1 MSRANNVNVRLTDKE
16 YKKLRDYAEENQ
28 WSMSEAVRELI
39 KIIPASKNA
48 G

>member
-1 MSRANNVNVRLTDKE
+1 MTRVNSVNVRLTDKE
-16 YKKLRDYAEENQ
+16 YKKLQDYATENQ

-39 KIIPASKNA
+39 KSIPKKA